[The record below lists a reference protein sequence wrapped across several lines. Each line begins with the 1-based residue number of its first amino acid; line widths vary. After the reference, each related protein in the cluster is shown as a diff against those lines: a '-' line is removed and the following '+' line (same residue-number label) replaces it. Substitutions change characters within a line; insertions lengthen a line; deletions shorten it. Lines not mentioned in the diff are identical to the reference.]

1 MQEYWH
7 VKNNFVF
14 CVVLELL
21 NKSITKKP
29 PTSIS
34 TQCSARKTDIK
45 YKELGFNGSTKVIQQ
60 AIDLFLKQR
69 KVTRVIQQRR
79 RLCEGKVH
87 LHNQCRSSHSV
98 ERRKRGKMVLLKQI
112 CIKGPARRSS
122 SKWVEEVER
131 SPNSSLCLRHF
142 YFLFRSGHRLFPNH
156 FPQ

>member
-21 NKSITKKP
+21 NKSITKNP
-29 PTSIS
+29 PHRY
-34 TQCSARKTDIK
+34 QPSALHAK